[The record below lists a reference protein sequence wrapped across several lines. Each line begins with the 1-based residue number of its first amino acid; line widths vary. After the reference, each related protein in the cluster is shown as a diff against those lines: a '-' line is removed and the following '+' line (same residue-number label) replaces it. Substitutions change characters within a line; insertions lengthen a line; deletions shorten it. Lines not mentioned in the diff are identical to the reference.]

1 MGFHRFGSPPDHRW
15 PLLLCAL
22 VVSPIEV
29 IIRLVSVS
37 ESLRRQP
44 QWLVLLEALIL
55 VGLIGGLDYATGWEW
70 SFFAPFALPIA
81 WVTWKAG
88 WRLGFACAA
97 LCALA
102 FWVAHFGR
110 NPYHTNWGFAVA
122 VVGRWFY
129 FAVLVVAVAA
139 LKAKRKQD
147 RERIESLE
155 RAQQLET
162 RILRT
167 SEEVKQRIGQDLHD
181 SLGPHLAA
189 VGYAATFLADELRAS
204 NRPEAAKAG
213 EIRDLVAEAVSLTR
227 ALARGIFPGQMGG
240 TGLALALE
248 ELARTTSGQTGR
260 LVSFY
265 ETGHPQV
272 ENPENG
278 MHLFRIA
285 REALN
290 NSLKHADARK
300 ITIILNGSEAS
311 LRLAVADDGKG
322 MTPSANNA
330 AGMGLRT
337 MQYRARALGGE
348 LKIESHPGEGTVVSC
363 EFPNRPLP
371 SAAPAA

>member
-1 MGFHRFGSPPDHRW
+1 MRFFRLDLPPEYGW
-15 PLLLCAL
+15 LCAL

-29 IIRLVSVS
+29 IIRPMSFL

-44 QWLVLLEALIL
+44 QWLVLLEALVL
-55 VGLIGGLDYATGWEW
+55 VGLIGWLDYVTGWEW
-70 SFFAPFALPIA
+70 SFFAPFALPISL
-81 WVTWKAG
+81 VTWKTG
-88 WRLGFACAA
+88 WRLGFACAT
-97 LCALA
+97 LCALT
-102 FWVAHFGR
+102 FWVVHFGS
-110 NPYHTNWGFAVA
+110 NPYRTNWGFAVA
-122 VVGRWFY
+122 VLGRWFY
-129 FAVLVVAVAA
+129 FVVLVVAVAA
-139 LKAKRKQD
+139 VKAKWKQD
-147 RERIESLE
+147 RLRIEILE
-155 RAQQLET
+155 RARELESQF
-162 RILRT
+162 LRT
-167 SEEVKQRIGQDLHD
+167 SEEVKQRLGRDLHD

-189 VGYAATFLADELRAS
+189 VGYAATFLADELRER
-204 NRPEAAKAG
+204 NQPEAAKAG
-213 EIRDLVAEAVSLTR
+213 QVRDLIAEAVSLTR

-272 ENPENG
+272 KNPENG

-300 ITIILNGSEAS
+300 ITIILNSSEAS

-371 SAAPAA
+371 SATPAA

>member
-1 MGFHRFGSPPDHRW
+1 MDRF
-15 PLLLCAL
+15 CAL

-29 IIRLVSVS
+29 IIRLVSFP
-37 ESLRRQP
+37 ESLRHQP
-44 QWLVLLEALIL
+44 QWLVICEALIL
-55 VGLIGGLDYATGWEW
+55 VAVIGWLDHVTGWEW
-70 SFFAPFALPIA
+70 SFFAPFAVPIA
-81 WVTWKAG
+81 LVTWQTG
-88 WRLGFACAA
+88 WRLGFACAS

-102 FWVAHFGR
+102 FWVAHYEH
-110 NPYHTNWGFAVA
+110 NPYRTNWSFAVS
-122 VVGRWFY
+122 VFGRWFY

-139 LKAKRKQD
+139 LKAKWKQD
-147 RERIESLE
+147 RVRIETLE
-155 RAQQLET
+155 RAQALELQ
-162 RILRT
+162 ILRT
-167 SEEVKQRIGQDLHD
+167 SEDVKQRIGRDLHD

-189 VGYAATFLADELRAS
+189 VGYAATFLADELRER
-204 NRPEAAKAG
+204 NQPEAAKAG
-213 EIRDLVAEAVSLTR
+213 QIRDLIAEAVSLTR

-248 ELARTTSGQTGR
+248 ELAQTTSSQTGR

-265 ETGHPQV
+265 VTGHPQV
-272 ENPENG
+272 EDPANG

-300 ITIILNGSEAS
+300 ITIILNSSEAS
-311 LRLAVADDGKG
+311 LHLAVADDGKG
-322 MTPSANNA
+322 MRPSSNNA

-348 LKIESHPGEGTVVSC
+348 LKIESNPGEGTVVSC

-371 SAAPAA
+371 SATPAA